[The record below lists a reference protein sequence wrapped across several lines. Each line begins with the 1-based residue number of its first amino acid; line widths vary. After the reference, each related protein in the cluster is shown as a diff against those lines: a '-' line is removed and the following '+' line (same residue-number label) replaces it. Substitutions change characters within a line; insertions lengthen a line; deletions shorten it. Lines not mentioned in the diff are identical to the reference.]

1 MRVLRWA
8 VGTRAKYIGMIGSQ
22 RKVLA
27 IYKELQKEGI
37 ARETLERVHAPVGLD
52 IGAILPEEI
61 AISVVAELIAVKRNS
76 PAELPR
82 MRVAQEKILRA
93 LGE

>member
-1 MRVLRWA
+1 MVQ
-8 VGTRAKYIGMIGSQ
+8 Q

-37 ARETLERVHAPVGLD
+37 ARETLERVHAPVGLN

-61 AISVVAELIAVKRNS
+61 AIAIVAELIAVKRNS
-76 PAELPR
+76 AAALPR
-82 MRVAQEKILRA
+82 MRVAQENILRA
-93 LGE
+93 LGD